1 MCKHDVH
8 RGKDCVKKKFC
19 DFLREHAMTIIYFK
33 KKMMKLLTKEQQE
46 SYENVKI
53 YYIYNVK
60 FENK

>member
-1 MCKHDVH
+1 MCKHDVY

-19 DFLREHAMTIIYFK
+19 DFLREHAMKIIYFK